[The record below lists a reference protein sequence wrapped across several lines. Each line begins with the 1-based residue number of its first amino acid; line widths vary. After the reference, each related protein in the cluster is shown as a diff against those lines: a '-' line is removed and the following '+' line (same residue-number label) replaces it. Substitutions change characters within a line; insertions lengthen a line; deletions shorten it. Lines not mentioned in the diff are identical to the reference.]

1 MHWSEISSAD
11 GFAMS
16 MILILTLG
24 LGTAF
29 MVILTVVKH
38 SRRTDSAEDLLIE
51 EAHREAHGYDEEPA
65 GPAKAPP
72 SSTAATLQP
81 WEREADWWQKKK

>member
-1 MHWSEISSAD
+1 MHWSELSSAD

-51 EAHREAHGYDEEPA
+51 EAHREAHGYDQAPEPP
-65 GPAKAPP
+65 PAE
-72 SSTAATLQP
+72 AAALQP
-81 WEREADWWQKKK
+81 WEREADWWQREK